1 MVSDFGELAPAALN
15 DSSIVRSKKVG
26 AGTIFFFANLDVKK
40 KQAPKERVFGI
51 ELGLAR

>member
-1 MVSDFGELAPAALN
+1 MQVTYAN
-15 DSSIVRSKKVG
+15 KSKNCEVEKSGG

-51 ELGLAR
+51 EL